1 MEQFC
6 LKQAKTED
14 NPPTSPS
21 PDRATSAAAARVT
34 SQLAGDSSV
43 SDARATLK
51 ELQERRTYLEANLD
65 AILRARQETE
75 VYAAIDSLTQG
86 FDMTSREYRYNRA
99 SHVTS
104 IVCDCC
110 RSTAERLRIRK
121 LVDQYIQRMNPQ
133 MEARSGFATS

>member
-14 NPPTSPS
+14 NPPTSPY

-86 FDMTSREYRYNRA
+86 FDMTSREYMYNR
-99 SHVTS
+99 T
-104 IVCDCC
+104 
-110 RSTAERLRIRK
+110 
-121 LVDQYIQRMNPQ
+121 
-133 MEARSGFATS
+133 